1 MNKQEYERL
10 KKEVPNFVEKHCY
23 KVPTKDLIYDK
34 TNSQIRAKGHIKDK
48 FPQFAQ
54 LIKAKAGLPPVSV
67 ANRPNGKKELKEGAT
82 RAGGAEE
89 AGEDLFVSDYHDQVL
104 EYGPSDWEDFQATS
118 NDHPVE
124 TTNSNEDIEVFIDK
138 QVNNG
143 NLSKKLGMSYDSA
156 PADFVERA
164 AKH

>member
-1 MNKQEYERL
+1 M
-10 KKEVPNFVEKHCY
+10 
-23 KVPTKDLIYDK
+23 
-34 TNSQIRAKGHIKDK
+34 
-48 FPQFAQ
+48 
-54 LIKAKAGLPPVSV
+54 
-67 ANRPNGKKELKEGAT
+67 
-82 RAGGAEE
+82 
-89 AGEDLFVSDYHDQVL
+89 L